1 MEGKKCP
8 EHGSC
13 EERSRVKKKKKG
25 REPREN
31 PQGTLIFNSQ
41 RERSVPAK

>member
-13 EERSRVKKKKKG
+13 EERSRVKKKK
-25 REPREN
+25 EE
-31 PQGTLIFNSQ
+31 TLEKILK
-41 RERSVPAK
+41 EL

>member
-13 EERSRVKKKKKG
+13 EERSRVKKKKK
-25 REPREN
+25 EEI
-31 PQGTLIFNSQ
+31 LEKILK
-41 RERSVPAK
+41 EL